1 MRFES
6 GSLEGSTTNGFD
18 EEVVVDE
25 STVLSF
31 VGDDA
36 FDSEDGDD
44 DDGEELKEAKGYKRR
59 PRLCKGR
66 PPRWIETET
75 ESCGVEMEVKRAI
88 GERERETERYFE
100 VEKRW
105 LGISYVFFFF
115 LSFLLVGGG

>member
-6 GSLEGSTTNGFD
+6 GGLEGSTTNGFD

-25 STVLSF
+25 SMVLSF
-31 VGDDA
+31 VGDGA
-36 FDSEDGDD
+36 FGSEDG

-59 PRLCKGR
+59 PRFCKGR

-88 GERERETERYFE
+88 VEREREREIF
-100 VEKRW
+100 
-105 LGISYVFFFF
+105 
-115 LSFLLVGGG
+115 

>member
-6 GSLEGSTTNGFD
+6 GGLEGSTTNGFD

-25 STVLSF
+25 SMVPSF
-31 VGDDA
+31 VGDGA
-36 FDSEDGDD
+36 FDSEDGDDDD

-59 PRLCKGR
+59 PRFCKGR

-88 GERERETERYFE
+88 GERERERERE
-100 VEKRW
+100 RQRDILKWKR
-105 LGISYVFFFF
+105 
-115 LSFLLVGGG
+115 GGWE

>member
-6 GSLEGSTTNGFD
+6 GGLQGSTTNGFD

-25 STVLSF
+25 SMVLSF
-31 VGDDA
+31 VGDGA
-36 FDSEDGDD
+36 FDSEDGDDDD

-59 PRLCKGR
+59 PRFCKGR

-88 GERERETERYFE
+88 VERERERERE
-100 VEKRW
+100 RDILKWKRRGW
-105 LGISYVFFFF
+105 E
-115 LSFLLVGGG
+115 

>member
-6 GSLEGSTTNGFD
+6 GCLEGSTTNGSD

-36 FDSEDGDD
+36 FDSGDGD

-88 GERERETERYFE
+88 VERERYFE
-100 VEKRW
+100 VEKW
-105 LGISYVFFFF
+105 
-115 LSFLLVGGG
+115 